1 MRLDGGGVGLRT
13 GTLVLVEA
21 QFLGRIHLQKKL
33 LLFASCS
40 LPSTSTVPSGVQ
52 QRESRGWGLGVQVL
66 VCNVVH
72 SPQGLNNSCSPQP
85 LVFGLPFLFSFFL
98 FSSLLQL
105 LWDWLAHGASR
116 QHLIRNEG
124 ASLSSGASCCCSHP
138 PTATPWLGF
147 SLSPPCSPVLT
158 SPSHLHRVLG
168 LNYLDGGLGRGRGL
182 APAVMPV
189 SELHKADRLHCIARC
204 GCK

>member
-1 MRLDGGGVGLRT
+1 MRLAVGGWLEDRDFGACG
-13 GTLVLVEA
+13 GTVLGKNSPAEETPP
-21 QFLGRIHLQKKL
+21 LCL
-33 LLFASCS
+33 LLPPLNLNRPLRCATVRKQRLGTGCPSISLQGSS
-40 LPSTSTVPSGVQ
+40 LPSGPEQFLQPPTSSFWPS
-52 QRESRGWGLGVQVL
+52 
-66 VCNVVH
+66 
-72 SPQGLNNSCSPQP
+72 
-85 LVFGLPFLFSFFL
+85 FFFSFFL

-138 PTATPWLGF
+138 PTVTPWLGF